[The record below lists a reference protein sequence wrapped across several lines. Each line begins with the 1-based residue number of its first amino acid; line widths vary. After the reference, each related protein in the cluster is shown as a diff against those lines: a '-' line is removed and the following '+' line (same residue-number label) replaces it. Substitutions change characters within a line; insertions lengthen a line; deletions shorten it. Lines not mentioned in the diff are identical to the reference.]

1 MSFKVEPGIY
11 WIGDPC
17 YILNDSRYETLIEV
31 KKEYGAYTFEESSRN
46 GNLISIALPT
56 DHGDGEY
63 GIFKSLYSN
72 KINIL
77 SDNVPLAVDSGL
89 IAITSFDLVENV
101 DEYDEPV
108 GIKVEVLENISVFS
122 NDGVLHFGT
131 IIVDT
136 CYQEDDPEEDE
147 EEMWPGQWED
157 EAYNQ

>member
-17 YILNDSRYETLIEV
+17 YILNDSRYETLIGEV
-31 KKEYGAYTFEESSRN
+31 KEHGAYTFEESSRN
-46 GNLISIALPT
+46 GTLISIALPT

-63 GIFKSLYSN
+63 EFLKSRYN
-72 KINIL
+72 NRINIL

-108 GIKVEVLENISVFS
+108 GIKVEVLENISIFS
-122 NDGVLHFGT
+122 NDGVLHFGS

-136 CYQEDDPEEDE
+136 CYQEDEPE
-147 EEMWPGQWED
+147 EEMWPGQWDD
-157 EAYNQ
+157 ETYNQ